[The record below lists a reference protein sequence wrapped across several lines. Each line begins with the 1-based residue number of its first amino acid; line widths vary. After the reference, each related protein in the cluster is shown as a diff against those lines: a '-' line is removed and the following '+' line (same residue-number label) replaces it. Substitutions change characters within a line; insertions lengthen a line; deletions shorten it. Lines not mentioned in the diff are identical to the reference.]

1 MRNILVI
8 GLGNPGVRYAGT
20 RHNLGFMVVDKARED
35 LGFPRW
41 KSRTHSETT
50 GGFIEGNEL
59 VLAKPQTY
67 MNLSGEAISHLMRM
81 FRKEKQDIL
90 VVVDDMS
97 LPFGRIR
104 FRTEGGDGGHN
115 GLGSI
120 IEVLGTSQFPRLRIG
135 IGSPPDG
142 MEGAEFVLSEFTLD
156 EKKELPGILERAF
169 NGVKTMVLQDLE
181 MAMNHYNNVA

>member
-1 MRNILVI
+1 MKNILVV
-8 GLGNPGVRYAGT
+8 GLGNPGAKYADT

-41 KSRTHSETT
+41 KARTHADTT
-50 GGFIEGNEL
+50 GGFVEGNEL

-67 MNLSGEAISHLMRM
+67 MNLSGVAVDHLMRI
-81 FRKEKQDIL
+81 FRKTRQDIL

-104 FRTEGGDGGHN
+104 FRTDGGDGGHN

-120 IEVLGTSQFPRLRIG
+120 IETLGNNDFPRLRIG
-135 IGSPPDG
+135 IGPPPEG
-142 MEGAEFVLSEFTLD
+142 MEGAQFVLSEFTPEEQKQLPEILD
-156 EKKELPGILERAF
+156 RAF
-169 NGVKTMVLQDLE
+169 SGIKTMLLHDLE
-181 MAMNHYNNVA
+181 AAMNHYNSVV